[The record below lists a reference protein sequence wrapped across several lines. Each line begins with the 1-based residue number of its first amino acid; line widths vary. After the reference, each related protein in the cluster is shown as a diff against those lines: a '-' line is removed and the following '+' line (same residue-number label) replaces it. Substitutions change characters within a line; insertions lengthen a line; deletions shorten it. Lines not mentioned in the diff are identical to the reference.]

1 MKAALRLL
9 ALVGGQI
16 VAVLLL
22 ARVVRCKP
30 DSLGAVSVHLW
41 AACAYGIP
49 ALLAFLGCLRFVHLP
64 PVGLRGRILSI
75 VVSLLCVFVG
85 FDASLFVL
93 QQSDMWLTA
102 RYIQRMQP
110 QLRNDARF
118 KDVSLIGYSDDYI
131 LFPYIP
137 VGGSVASE
145 EDLIELNRLL
155 KASDPPAAAGAGT
168 YLVRRAV
175 EEKQR
180 TSAFTWTTA
189 QAPQQAAPRSSAG
202 WRCRAGG

>member
-1 MKAALRLL
+1 MKSTLRLL
-9 ALVGGQI
+9 VLVGGQI

-30 DSLGAVSVHLW
+30 DFLGAVSVHLW
-41 AACAYGIP
+41 AAFAYGIP
-49 ALLAFLGCLRFVHLP
+49 ALFVFLGCLCFVHLP
-64 PVGLRGRILSI
+64 PAGWRGRILSI

-85 FDASLFVL
+85 FDASLVIL
-93 QQSDMWLTA
+93 QQSDMWLTS

-118 KDVSLIGYSDDYI
+118 KDVHLIGYSDDYI

-137 VGGSVASE
+137 VSGSVASE
-145 EDLIELNRLL
+145 ADLRELNRIL
-155 KASDPPAAAGAGT
+155 KEAHPPGYAGAGT

-175 EEKQR
+175 NEQ
-180 TSAFTWTTA
+180 
-189 QAPQQAAPRSSAG
+189 
-202 WRCRAGG
+202 